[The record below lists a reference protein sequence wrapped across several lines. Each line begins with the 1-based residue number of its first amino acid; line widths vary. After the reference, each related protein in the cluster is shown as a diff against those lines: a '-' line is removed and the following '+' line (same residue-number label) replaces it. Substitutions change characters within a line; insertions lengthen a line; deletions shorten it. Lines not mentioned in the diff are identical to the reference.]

1 MSKGNVEFKL
11 DINGLRQLMKS
22 EEMQAVLEECGQA
35 TANRAG
41 RDYGTRVHT
50 ASFVAI
56 ANVYPES
63 GKAARDVFK
72 NNTLLKALGAVGL
85 RMSK

>member
-1 MSKGNVEFKL
+1 MSSVKFKL
-11 DINGLRQLMKS
+11 DINGLRELMKS

-35 TANRAG
+35 TANSAG

-56 ANVYPES
+56 ANVYPENR
-63 GKAARDVFK
+63 KAAREVFK
-72 NNTLLKALGAVGL
+72 DNTLLKALGAVGL
-85 RMSK
+85 GMGK